1 MTTLQKRIILSMIG
15 IPVVLMTIFFGNG
28 ELFAVLLII
37 TAIVGMDE
45 FYTMVR
51 HDKPI
56 RANGILDWSRKLIM
70 RIRTNAEQNPSE
82 LIGYATVAI
91 LIFLAKR
98 WEIGQFQGAIMYI
111 LALAVILVMSA
122 EIFYKVHKPL
132 KNAGTTIIGI
142 LYVGYLLTFI
152 LGIANYE
159 GICRIAGVPWFLSKG
174 AILVTFLLLIV
185 WSLDSFAL
193 FVGKIFGGKKLCPEV
208 SPKKTWAGSVG
219 GVAGAMIAAY
229 GFGSWFQIP
238 WHHAIVIGAL
248 VGVVGQLGDLAES
261 ALKREMDADDSG
273 NALPGHGGLLDRIDS
288 LLFAGPVVFAY
299 IRLLDYWGVPVF

>member
-1 MTTLQKRIILSMIG
+1 MTTLQKRIVLSLVG
-15 IPVVLMTIFFGNG
+15 IPIVLTTIFFGNG

-37 TAIVGMDE
+37 IAIIGLDE

-56 RANGILDWSRKLIM
+56 KANGFFDWSKKLII

-82 LIGYATVAI
+82 LIGYVTVAL

-98 WEIGQFQGAIMYI
+98 WEIGQFQSAIMYI

-132 KNAGTTIIGI
+132 KNAGTTMFGI
-142 LYVGYLLTFI
+142 LYVGYLLTFV

-159 GICRIAGVPWFLSKG
+159 GVCHIAGIPYAMHKG
-174 AILVTFLLLIV
+174 AILITYLLLIV

-193 FVGKIFGGKKLCPEV
+193 FVGRIFGGKKLCPDV
-208 SPKKTWAGSVG
+208 SPKKTWAGSIG
-219 GVAGAMIAAY
+219 GIAGAIIAAV

-238 WHHAIVIGAL
+238 WQHALAIGTL
-248 VGVVGQLGDLAES
+248 VGVIGQLGDLAES

-273 NALPGHGGLLDRIDS
+273 DALPGHGGFLDRIDS
-288 LLFAGPVVFAY
+288 LLFAGPIVFAY
-299 IRLLDYWGVPVF
+299 IRLLEYWGISVF

>member
-1 MTTLQKRIILSMIG
+1 MTTLQKRIILSLIG
-15 IPVVLMTIFFGNG
+15 IPIVLTSIFFGNG

-37 TAIVGMDE
+37 IAIISMDE

-56 RANGILDWSRKLIM
+56 KADGFFDWSKKLVI
-70 RIRTNAEQNPSE
+70 RIRTNAEENPSE
-82 LIGYATVAI
+82 LIGYVTVAL

-111 LALAVILVMSA
+111 LAISVILVLSA

-132 KNAGTTIIGI
+132 KNAGTTMFGI

-159 GICRIAGVPWFLSKG
+159 GISNIAGTPYVVHKG
-174 AILVTFLLLIV
+174 AILITYLLLIV
-185 WSLDSFAL
+185 WSLDSAAL
-193 FVGKIFGGKKLCPEV
+193 FVGRMIGGRKLCPDV
-208 SPKKTWAGSVG
+208 SPKKTRAGSIG
-219 GVAGAMIAAY
+219 GIAGAIVAAY
-229 GFGSWFQIP
+229 SFGIWFQIP
-238 WHHAIVIGAL
+238 WHHALIIGAL

-273 NALPGHGGLLDRIDS
+273 NALPGHGGFLDRIDS
-288 LLFAGPVVFAY
+288 LLFAGPIVFAY
-299 IRLLDYWGVPVF
+299 IRLLEYWGISVF

>member
-1 MTTLQKRIILSMIG
+1 MTTLQKRIILSLIG
-15 IPVVLMTIFFGNG
+15 IPIVLTSIFFGNG

-37 TAIVGMDE
+37 IAIIGMDE

-56 RANGILDWSRKLIM
+56 KADGLFDWSKKLVI
-70 RIRTNAEQNPSE
+70 RIRTNAKENPSE
-82 LIGYATVAI
+82 LIGYVTVAL

-132 KNAGTTIIGI
+132 KNAGTTLIGI

-159 GICRIAGVPWFLSKG
+159 GVCRIVGVPWYLNKG
-174 AILVTFLLLIV
+174 AVLITFLLLTV

-193 FVGKIFGGKKLCPEV
+193 FVGKFIGGKKLCPDV
-208 SPKKTWAGSVG
+208 SPKKTWAGSIG
-219 GVAGAMIAAY
+219 GVIGAMCAAY
-229 GFGSWFQIP
+229 GFGIWFHIP
-238 WHHAIVIGAL
+238 WHHALIIGAL

-273 NALPGHGGLLDRIDS
+273 NALPGHGGFLDRIDS
-288 LLFAGPVVFAY
+288 LLFAGPIVFAY
-299 IRLLDYWGVPVF
+299 IRLLEYWGISVF

>member
-1 MTTLQKRIILSMIG
+1 MTTLQKRIILSLIG
-15 IPVVLMTIFFGNG
+15 IPIVLTSIFFGNG

-37 TAIVGMDE
+37 IAIIGLDE

-51 HDKPI
+51 HDMPI
-56 RANGILDWSRKLIM
+56 KAYSFFDWSKKLII
-70 RIRTNAEQNPSE
+70 RIRTNAAENPSE
-82 LIGYATVAI
+82 LIGYATVAL

-132 KNAGTTIIGI
+132 KNAGTTMFGI
-142 LYVGYLLTFI
+142 LYVGYLLTFV

-159 GICRIAGVPWFLSKG
+159 GACRIAGIPYAMHKG
-174 AILVTFLLLIV
+174 AILTTYLLLIV

-193 FVGKIFGGKKLCPEV
+193 FVGKIFGGKKLRPDV
-208 SPKKTWAGSVG
+208 SPKKTWAGSIG
-219 GVAGAMIAAY
+219 GVAGAMISAY
-229 GFGSWFQIP
+229 CFGIWFQIP
-238 WHHAIVIGAL
+238 WLHALIIGAL

-261 ALKREMDADDSG
+261 ALKREMNADDSG
-273 NALPGHGGLLDRIDS
+273 NALPGHGGFLDRIDS
-288 LLFAGPVVFAY
+288 LLFAAPVVFAY
-299 IRLLDYWGVPVF
+299 IRLLEYWGISVF